1 MAAVPD
7 TWGSTPQ
14 FSPMLLTSPTRK
26 VIQGW
31 PQGNIRLRGSWPSF
45 GPPKLQ
51 SQGAYAALGSLLCA
65 LPAACAA
72 FPQEPAELA
81 WQALPKVGAL

>member
-1 MAAVPD
+1 MRSGDTAAFPD

-14 FSPMLLTSPTRK
+14 FSPML
-26 VIQGW
+26 G
-31 PQGNIRLRGSWPSF
+31 GSWPSF

-51 SQGAYAALGSLLCA
+51 SQGAYAALGSLLCT

-72 FPQEPAELA
+72 FPLEPAELA